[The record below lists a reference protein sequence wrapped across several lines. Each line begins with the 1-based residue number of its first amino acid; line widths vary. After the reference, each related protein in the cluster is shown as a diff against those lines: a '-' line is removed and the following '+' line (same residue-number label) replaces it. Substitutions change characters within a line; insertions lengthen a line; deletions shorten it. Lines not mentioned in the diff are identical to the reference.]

1 LVGHTILVVD
11 DDADVRRVVTRMLQ
25 HMGMAVREAGDGD
38 EALVHLVEDRE
49 RVIEIVLLDL
59 TMPKMSGPATL
70 AAMRAQGIDTPVII
84 ASGYSAE
91 AVQEG
96 EGVMGF
102 VQKPFRIEDL
112 ERAIGRVLVKS

>member
-1 LVGHTILVVD
+1 MRS
-11 DDADVRRVVTRMLQ
+11 DA
-25 HMGMAVREAGDGD
+25 GE
-38 EALVHLVEDRE
+38 
-49 RVIEIVLLDL
+49 
-59 TMPKMSGPATL
+59 MS
-70 AAMRAQGIDTPVII
+70 

-91 AVQEG
+91 AVQDG